1 MPPSKAAIAPY
12 FTSRLKSAWN
22 SSRRFRV
29 HIAAPPAAIP
39 MQRKVSQAGPWN
51 RRLRSLSSMGCDP
64 PPERSRHR
72 EKRSDEAIQSR
83 RPVTDGP
90 RASSCGSLRFARDDG
105 FVTLERLSSRHR
117 EFRTGLRP
125 TSLDEIYVTVTFII
139 TSKIKWLSDSFLLL
153 GARRRSDPEPPPV
166 FVIRCSSTPPT
177 RR

>member
-72 EKRSDEAIQSR
+72 EKRSDAAIQSR
-83 RPVTDGP
+83 RRQQPTGRVLHPVDRLASLAMTALLP
-90 RASSCGSLRFARDDG
+90 SSVSRPVIARNAATKRSRAAAD
-105 FVTLERLSSRHR
+105 RLSLSAVPQPRRHAVDGQLDPLQDLLAGR
-117 EFRTGLRP
+117 AGAVEF
-125 TSLDEIYVTVTFII
+125 
-139 TSKIKWLSDSFLLL
+139 
-153 GARRRSDPEPPPV
+153 
-166 FVIRCSSTPPT
+166 
-177 RR
+177 